1 MTGLATGIVFTAASI
16 GSSTGDASGAIMTA
30 TVHGRPCHRLIA
42 HHPTIAVTRHPI
54 AAGHYLG
61 ATAGFAILETGG
73 NAIVAGVAARRPR
86 RGRTQ
91 ELVRRRCPGAI

>member
-1 MTGLATGIVFTAASI
+1 MKRSLPLTASFA
-16 GSSTGDASGAIMTA
+16 
-30 TVHGRPCHRLIA
+30 HR
-42 HHPTIAVTRHPI
+42 PTIAVTRHPI

-73 NAIVAGVAARRPR
+73 NAIDTGVAARRPR